1 MMKLLT
7 VFLTMGSFIGFS
19 WLPLYAELKQTD
31 RLEWQNS
38 KQSVLFKIY
47 QIKTTDKKLK
57 QQLDSIDSDIRAIDE
72 LLVEIDTKRIDC
84 ELNKAALDRLIE
96 RLRSE
101 SLPTPEER
109 LENMQATM
117 HLQVLQRLQEDLR
130 RMYELLSRM
139 MKYYRCM
146 QMKPIQNQR

>member
-1 MMKLLT
+1 MKLLT